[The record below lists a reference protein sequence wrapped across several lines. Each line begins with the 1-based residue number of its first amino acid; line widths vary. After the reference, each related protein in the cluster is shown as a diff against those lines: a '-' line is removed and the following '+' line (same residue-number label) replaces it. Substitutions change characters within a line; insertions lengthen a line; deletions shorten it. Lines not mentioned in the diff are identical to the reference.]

1 MEKFL
6 TVAARAVMRGVSE
19 FKATRQPA
27 AEPSRPHFTTASL
40 DDMPPVVA
48 EKRNHSKA

>member
-1 MEKFL
+1 MERFL

-19 FKATRQPA
+19 FKAPKQPA
-27 AEPSRPHFTTASL
+27 NEPVRPHFTTAGL

-48 EKRNHSKA
+48 EKRTKA